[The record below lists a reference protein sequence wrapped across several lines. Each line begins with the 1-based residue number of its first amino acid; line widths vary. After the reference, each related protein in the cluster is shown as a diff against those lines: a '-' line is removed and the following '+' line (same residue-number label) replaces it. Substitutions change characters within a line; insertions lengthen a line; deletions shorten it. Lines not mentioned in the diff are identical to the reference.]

1 MKEEK
6 KEFNLLGKSVD
17 ATPTS
22 PTESPLDTF
31 PNQFTE
37 RDYLIQF
44 EAHDFTSLCP
54 ITGQPDFAKIKIQY
68 TPAALCVETKSL
80 KYYLQ
85 SYRNFQGFNEKVINT
100 ILNDLVAVTHPK
112 WMRVHGEFAARGG
125 ITLTTVVEYPDLDLN
140 QLKST

>member
-1 MKEEK
+1 MEK
-6 KEFNLLGKSVD
+6 KKDFKLLGKSVD

-22 PTESPLDTF
+22 PSESPLDTF
-31 PNQFTE
+31 PNQFGK

-44 EAHDFTSLCP
+44 EAEDFTSLCP

-68 TPAALCVETKSL
+68 TPDKLCVETKSL

-100 ILNDLVAVTHPK
+100 ILEDLVKATQPK
-112 WMRVHGEFAARGG
+112 WMRVRGEFAARGG
-125 ITLTTVVEYPDLDLN
+125 ITLTTIAEHPNLDLDS
-140 QLKST
+140 LK

>member
-6 KEFNLLGKSVD
+6 KDFQLLGKSVD

-22 PTESPLDTF
+22 PSESPLDTF

-44 EAHDFTSLCP
+44 ECIDFTSLCP
-54 ITGQPDFAKIKIQY
+54 ITGQPDFAKIKIKY
-68 TPAALCVETKSL
+68 TPGELCVETKSL

-85 SYRNFQGFNEKVINT
+85 SYRNFQGFNEKVVNT
-100 ILNDLVAVTHPK
+100 ILNDLVIATNPK
-112 WMRVHGEFAARGG
+112 WMRVEGQFAARGG
-125 ITLTTVVEYPDLDLN
+125 IFLTTIAEHPDLDLDS
-140 QLKST
+140 LK